1 MKKVLFWAGIGLVA
15 FAVLVV
21 VVGLVRRPPRSRGD
35 NQVAQTAEPEP
46 TADPAPTD
54 DSSAEPEPTADPAP
68 TDDSSAEPEPTA
80 EPAPT
85 DESPTAEPEPTA
97 DPAPTDDG
105 NILGQTETSIT
116 ISGIEVEGQGNASIS
131 IEGNTL
137 VTNSPSRVT
146 FVQPAPGTEPANG
159 TAVVDRGAPLSRIVI
174 DRSGQPTTVTLE
186 NGELVRR
193 GPAHVTFEVT
203 SVSPPQ

>member
-54 DSSAEPEPTADPAP
+54 DSSAEPEPTA
-68 TDDSSAEPEPTA
+68 

-85 DESPTAEPEPTA
+85 DESPTAEAEPAT
-97 DPAPTDDG
+97 DPPAPADDG

-146 FVQPAPGTEPANG
+146 FVQPAPSTEPANG

>member
-46 TADPAPTD
+46 TA
-54 DSSAEPEPTADPAP
+54 
-68 TDDSSAEPEPTA
+68 

-85 DESPTAEPEPTA
+85 DESPTAEAEPAT
-97 DPAPTDDG
+97 DPPAPADDG

>member
-35 NQVAQTAEPEP
+35 NQVAQAAEAEPAAEP
-46 TADPAPTD
+46 SAPATDDESSADPATDDESSADPATDDESPTDPAPAD
-54 DSSAEPEPTADPAP
+54 DSSAE
-68 TDDSSAEPEPTA
+68 A
-80 EPAPT
+80 EPA
-85 DESPTAEPEPTA
+85 A
-97 DPAPTDDG
+97 G

-174 DRSGQPTTVTLE
+174 DRSGQPTTVTME
-186 NGELVRR
+186 NGRLVRR
-193 GPAHVTFEVT
+193 GPAHVTFEVA
-203 SVSPPQ
+203 SASPQ

>member
-35 NQVAQTAEPEP
+35 NQVAQT
-46 TADPAPTD
+46 
-54 DSSAEPEPTADPAP
+54 AEPEPTADPAP

>member
-54 DSSAEPEPTADPAP
+54 DSSAE
-68 TDDSSAEPEPTA
+68 AEPAA

-85 DESPTAEPEPTA
+85 DESPTAEAEPAT
-97 DPAPTDDG
+97 DPPAPADDG

>member
-35 NQVAQTAEPEP
+35 NQVAQAAEAEPAAEP
-46 TADPAPTD
+46 SAPATDDESSADPATDDESPTDPAPAD
-54 DSSAEPEPTADPAP
+54 DSSAE
-68 TDDSSAEPEPTA
+68 A
-80 EPAPT
+80 EPA
-85 DESPTAEPEPTA
+85 A
-97 DPAPTDDG
+97 G

-174 DRSGQPTTVTLE
+174 DRSGQPTTVTME
-186 NGELVRR
+186 NGRLVRR
-193 GPAHVTFEVT
+193 GPAHVTFEVA
-203 SVSPPQ
+203 SASPQ

>member
-35 NQVAQTAEPEP
+35 NQVAQ
-46 TADPAPTD
+46 
-54 DSSAEPEPTADPAP
+54 
-68 TDDSSAEPEPTA
+68 
-80 EPAPT
+80 
-85 DESPTAEPEPTA
+85 TAEPEPTA

>member
-54 DSSAEPEPTADPAP
+54 DSSAEPEPTA
-68 TDDSSAEPEPTA
+68 

-85 DESPTAEPEPTA
+85 DESPTAEAEPAT
-97 DPAPTDDG
+97 DPPAPADDG